1 MGLTRLGQLPP
12 PLTPAVE
19 QHRVVIDPDRP
30 LADQLPPTCPKCHT
44 AALELRDIRGLD
56 GTGRELH
63 CAPRL
68 SGCGATYY
76 LVVRAPA

>member
-1 MGLTRLGQLPP
+1 MGLTRLGKIPP

-30 LADQLPPTCPKCHT
+30 LADQLPRTCPKCHA
-44 AALELRDIRGLD
+44 AALELRRGFQD
-56 GTGRELH
+56 TGRELH

-76 LVVRAPA
+76 LVVRVPA